1 MEIKASSAKVG
12 GWRNE
17 TEAELGNIMLQRD
30 PSMLFHH
37 FQYQNISVLKILV
50 LWVVQ
55 FFLRLVP
62 DIKQIKFEFWRPSGV
77 LSGVCCRCDHPDI
90 LSLFHK
96 ISVVEYSQY
105 FEYLEITK
113 KGGGTH
119 GGQYVGR
126 KDVVCVL

>member
-1 MEIKASSAKVG
+1 MVC
-12 GWRNE
+12 
-17 TEAELGNIMLQRD
+17 
-30 PSMLFHH
+30 
-37 FQYQNISVLKILV
+37 YQ
-50 LWVVQ
+50 
-55 FFLRLVP
+55 
-62 DIKQIKFEFWRPSGV
+62 EFVAGAIITN
-77 LSGVCCRCDHPDI
+77 I

-126 KDVVCVL
+126 KDVVCVLQFGREGNG